1 MNATLIDHYELAFD
15 EQDILKRLG
24 MPVNH
29 IFGKSIKKLLTETKT
44 IARPKAIFMECPV
57 NAVTENSVSV
67 GGVVFVS
74 VALAKNLKEAE
85 VIYPYLCTCGQE
97 LASYAKTLT
106 DIIDKFAFDAIME
119 FYEKQIDLVL
129 DGKLI
134 NILPEGFVI
143 SRSDPGAL
151 SGWPIQEQKKLFV
164 LFGENAKNIG
174 VELSEK
180 YLMSPL
186 KTVSGIKYAAR
197 EVCHDCIYCQREIC
211 SHRKA
216 PYDQKAYF
224 ATLHKE

>member
-1 MNATLIDHYELAFD
+1 MNATLIDHYKLAFD

-24 MPVNH
+24 MPVDH
-29 IFGKSIKKLLTETKT
+29 IFGKSIKKLLAETKT
-44 IARPKAIFMECPV
+44 IAKPKAIFMEYPV
-57 NAVTENSVSV
+57 NAVTENNVTV

-74 VALAKNLKEAE
+74 VALAKNLKDAK

-106 DIIDKFAFDAIME
+106 DMIDKFAFDAIME

-129 DGKLI
+129 NGKLI
-134 NILPEGFVI
+134 NMLPEGFVI

-164 LFGENAKNIG
+164 LFGENAKKIG
-174 VELSEK
+174 VELSGN

-186 KTVSGIKYAAR
+186 KTVSGIKYAAK

-224 ATLHKE
+224 TTLHKE